1 MNFKKIALTGL
12 LAAASATTWVQADT
26 GHQELHKKYR
36 RLFTVDSTT
45 LKAPEN
51 WFNLDF
57 ANDKVPGISTEKAY
71 GLLQNRTPRTVI
83 VAIIDSGID
92 IKHED
97 LQGIIWVNAKEVA
110 GNGVDD
116 DKNGYVDDVNGWS
129 FLGGKSGENVKD
141 DTYELTRQYAR
152 LRQKF
157 ENPKSKK
164 IKRKDRA
171 EYAQY
176 QKIKVDYEK
185 EVAEAKAQAA
195 DFEKFYDTFKQ
206 AQGIIQK
213 QLGKTE
219 YTQPEVEA
227 ITSPDLRVMKSKA
240 LLQYAYENNLVEEI
254 KKAAEHFDYVL
265 KVGLNPDYDPRSIV
279 GDDYSNVKDKFYGNG
294 DVIGPDAEHGTH
306 VAGIVGANRKNNLGV
321 KGIADNVKIMPIRAV
336 PNGDERD
343 KDIANAIYYA
353 VDNGAQVINM
363 SFGKKYSSDKE
374 AVDAA
379 MKYAESKG
387 VLLVHAA
394 GNDGEDLDQT
404 PNYPTRKLKNGQTIA
419 NWLEIGASSWE
430 NSEKFVASFSNY
442 GKQSVDV
449 FAPGVDIYSLKP
461 NQEYNEN
468 SGTSMASPVTT
479 GVAALLFS
487 YFPDLTAAQV
497 RDIILKS
504 SVKYATLEVAKPG
517 TTKKTEANLVPFGTL
532 SITGGEVNA
541 YQAVKMAEQ
550 LTAQK

>member
-1 MNFKKIALTGL
+1 MNFKKIALSGL
-12 LAAASATTWVQADT
+12 FAAATATTFVQADT
-26 GHQELHKKYR
+26 GHRELHKKYR
-36 RLFTVDSTT
+36 YLFTVDSTT

-57 ANDKVPGISTEKAY
+57 MTDKVPGISTEKAY
-71 GLLQNRTPRTVI
+71 ERLQNRTSRTVV
-83 VAIIDSGID
+83 VAIIDSGVD

-97 LQGIIWVNAKEVA
+97 LQGIIWVNSKEIS
-110 GNGVDD
+110 GNGIDD

-129 FLGGKSGENVKD
+129 FLGNKSGENVKD

-152 LRQKF
+152 LRKKF
-157 ENPKSKK
+157 ENAKSKK

-171 EYAQY
+171 EYAEY
-176 QKIKVDYEK
+176 QKIKADYDK
-185 EVAEAKAQAA
+185 EVAEAQAQAA
-195 DFEKFYDTFKQ
+195 DFQKFYDTFKQ
-206 AQGIIQK
+206 AEDFIQK
-213 QLGKTE
+213 HLGKTE
-219 YTQPEVEA
+219 YTEAEVEA

-254 KKAAEHFDYVL
+254 TKAQKHFDYVL
-265 KVGLNPDYDPRSIV
+265 KVGLNPDYDSRSIV
-279 GDDYSNVKDKFYGNG
+279 GDDYNNVKDKFYGNS
-294 DVIGPDAEHGTH
+294 DVTGPDAEHGTH
-306 VAGIVGANRKNNLGV
+306 VAGIVAANRKNNLGV

-343 KDIANAIYYA
+343 KDVANAIYYA
-353 VDNGAQVINM
+353 VDNGAHVINM
-363 SFGKKYSSDKE
+363 SFGKKYTSDKE

-394 GNDGEDLDQT
+394 GNDSEDLDQT
-404 PNYPTRKLKNGQTIA
+404 ANYPTRKLKDGKTIA
-419 NWLEIGASSWE
+419 TWLEIGASSWE
-430 NSEKFVASFSNY
+430 NNEKFVANFSNY

-461 NQEYNEN
+461 NQAYNEN

-487 YFPDLTAAQV
+487 YFPELTAEQV
-497 RDIILKS
+497 RDIIIKS
-504 SVKYATLEVAKPG
+504 SVKYPTLEVAKPG
-517 TTKKTEANLVPFGTL
+517 LNKKTDAGLVPFGSL
-532 SITGGEVNA
+532 SITGGVVNA
-541 YQAVKMAEQ
+541 YEAVKMAEQ

>member
-12 LAAASATTWVQADT
+12 LAAATASNWVQADT

-36 RLFTVDSTT
+36 HLFKLDSTE

-57 ANDKVPGISTEKAY
+57 TVNKVPGISTEKAY
-71 GLLQNRTPRTVI
+71 ELLQNRNSRTVL

-129 FLGGKSGENVKD
+129 FLGGKNGENVKD

-152 LRQKF
+152 LRKKF
-157 ENPKSKK
+157 ENPKPRK
-164 IKRKDRA
+164 IKRKDRE
-171 EYAQY
+171 EYEQY
-176 QKIKVDYEK
+176 QKIKVEYEK

-195 DFEKFYDTFKQ
+195 DFQKFYDTFKQ
-206 AQGIIQK
+206 AEGIIQK
-213 QLGKTE
+213 HLGKTD
-219 YTQPEVEA
+219 YTEAQVEA

-294 DVIGPDAEHGTH
+294 DVTGPDAEHGTH

-363 SFGKKYSSDKE
+363 SFGKKYSPDKE

-379 MKYAESKG
+379 MKYADSKG

-404 PNYPTRKLKNGQTIA
+404 LNYPTRKLKNGQTIA

-430 NSEKFVASFSNY
+430 NNEKFVASFSNF

-468 SGTSMASPVTT
+468 SGTSMASPVTS

-504 SVKYATLEVAKPG
+504 CIKYPTIEVAKPG
-517 TTKKTEANLVPFGTL
+517 TNKKTEANVVPFGTL
-532 SITGGEVNA
+532 SITGGVVNA
-541 YQAVKMAEQ
+541 YEAVKMAEQ